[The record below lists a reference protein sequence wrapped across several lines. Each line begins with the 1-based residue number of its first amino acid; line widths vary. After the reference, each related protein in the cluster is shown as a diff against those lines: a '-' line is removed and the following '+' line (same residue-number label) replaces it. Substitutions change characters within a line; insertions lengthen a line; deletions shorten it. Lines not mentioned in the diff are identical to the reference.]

1 MALNA
6 RKNCLKMFPFRF
18 WGESDGTAV
27 PALSV
32 KSLTVVWLSPIGDC
46 ARVAAQERQA
56 YIVSTFRN
64 FILQF
69 AQDLVHNPVYRCGAH
84 AVTGAN
90 RLFLQV
96 FDDVMNQR
104 KLHVVGIRYDEFFAA
119 AFRMQ
124 GNGVVGE
131 YRETN
136 LSFVA
141 DDFDTCLLYTS
152 PSPRDS

>member
-1 MALNA
+1 M
-6 RKNCLKMFPFRF
+6 
-18 WGESDGTAV
+18 
-27 PALSV
+27 
-32 KSLTVVWLSPIGDC
+32 
-46 ARVAAQERQA
+46 AAQERQA

-141 DDFDTCLLYTS
+141 DDFDTVTMNRS
-152 PSPRDS
+152 PAYRPGIGNRH